1 MSKRGDL
8 CRELLTERSQT
19 PRIEQALGIAIA
31 YGGIQG
37 DWHKA
42 WVIDQMVRV
51 LCGSPERY
59 AELVKDACDGED
71 GPATFEWDVGIP
83 P

>member
-1 MSKRGDL
+1 MSK
-8 CRELLTERSQT
+8 
-19 PRIEQALGIAIA
+19 PRNLQEALAKLSPIEQALGIAVA
-31 YGGIQG
+31 YGGRE

-59 AELVKDACDGED
+59 AELVKDACSGED
-71 GPATFEWDVGIP
+71 GPATFEWDCGIP